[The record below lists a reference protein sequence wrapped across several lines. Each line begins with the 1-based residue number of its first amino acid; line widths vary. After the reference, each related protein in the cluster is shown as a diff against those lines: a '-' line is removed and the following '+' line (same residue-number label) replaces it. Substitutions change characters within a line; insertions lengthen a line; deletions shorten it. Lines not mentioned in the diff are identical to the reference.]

1 MIQMDLQ
8 AQKLQLI
15 EWLAALQDKSLIKEL
30 MQWKEDHQR
39 VSVEQYNKEL
49 EEANTRIEAGD
60 FVSHEDVVKES
71 ESWLK

>member
-15 EWLAALQDKSLIKEL
+15 EWLATLQDKSLIKEL
-30 MQWKEDHQR
+30 VQWKEDHQR

-49 EEANTRIEAGD
+49 EEANARIEAGD

>member
-1 MIQMDLQ
+1 MDLQ

-15 EWLAALQDKSLIKEL
+15 EWLSTLQDKSLVKEL
-30 MQWKEDHQR
+30 VQWKEEHQR

-49 EEANTRIEAGD
+49 GEANARIEAGD